1 MNTHAQKTGL
11 VLEGG
16 AMRGLFS
23 AGVMDVWLE
32 NGLRFDGAVGV
43 SAGACFGCN
52 FKSRQP
58 GRAIRYNLR
67 YCRDKRYAS
76 VRSWLETGDVYNAN
90 FCYGDIPLRLDPFDA
105 AAYEAD
111 PMAFYVV
118 CTDVNTGKAVYRR
131 LDKADNHAFLWI
143 RASASM
149 PLASRVVHL
158 DGYSLLDGGIADSIP
173 LRFMENEGYAKNVV
187 VRTQPR
193 GFVKEPNKLVPVMRR
208 ALRQY
213 PAFVA
218 AAADRHDRYNETLRY
233 IRRQEVAGAAFVLCP
248 DYPLGIRSV
257 EHDPA
262 EMQRVYDHGREV
274 AGREL
279 AALRA
284 FLAG

>member
-1 MNTHAQKTGL
+1 MKGQKTGL

-23 AGVMDVWLE
+23 AGVLDVFME

-52 FKSRQP
+52 LKSRQA
-58 GRAIRYNLR
+58 GRGLRYNLK
-67 YCRDKRYAS
+67 YCQDKRYAGAH
-76 VRSWLETGDVYNAN
+76 SWLTTGDIYNAN

-118 CTDVNTGKAVYRR
+118 ATDVHTGKAVYRR
-131 LDKADNHAFLWI
+131 LDRCDADTFMWI

-158 DGYSLLDGGIADSIP
+158 DGYDLLDGGIGDSIP
-173 LRFMENEGYAKNVV
+173 LRFMEGEGYARNVV

-193 GFVKEPNKLVPVMRR
+193 GFRKEPNRLLPVMRR

-218 AAADRHDRYNETLRY
+218 AVADRHERYNETLRY
-233 IRRQEVAGAAFVLCP
+233 IRRQELAGAAFVLCP
-248 DYPLGIRSV
+248 DYPLGIHSV

-279 AALRA
+279 ARLRA
-284 FLAG
+284 FLG